1 MKNSG
6 KQLGD
11 PPLSHSTFRNRTF
24 LLVGSLHHEHWP
36 VSLSLAL
43 TPQLRMVSEVFLGLS
58 LWCWVCIT
66 HGWYSFLLLLSSTV
80 YGGQQVLCLAGVSV
94 CGVDWLQVLD
104 PIEWAG

>member
-11 PPLSHSTFRNRTF
+11 LPLSHSTFRNRTF

-58 LWCWVCIT
+58 LWCTWMVFVSPSLVLYSLWWPASAVLGQGVCV
-66 HGWYSFLLLLSSTV
+66 W
-80 YGGQQVLCLAGVSV
+80 C
-94 CGVDWLQVLD
+94 
-104 PIEWAG
+104 